1 MLTSLGEY
9 SQTRMKTLLNWLKKM
24 SGSLVM
30 MMTSFPPSVAVLVR
44 PVPVDRE
51 QVPRPAVGRV
61 DGGVRGGDGARPP
74 ARPDGR
80 RPHQRRQ
87 GNLGVL
93 PAPQAEGGQASCTS
107 TLDAKF
113 S

>member
-1 MLTSLGEY
+1 MIASCPTS
-9 SQTRMKTLLNWLKKM
+9 
-24 SGSLVM
+24 V
-30 MMTSFPPSVAVLVR
+30 
-44 PVPVDRE
+44 PVPVRAVSLDRE